1 VDRAITLREW
11 EELVARPEP
20 DHPLFGLGFED
31 PSIERAARA
40 ASEGDRLQVRET
52 RHGLA
57 VRARAHVGVVQ
68 LGPLRVTVLPKIA
81 TEDLWYV
88 LAYGL
93 GLDVEDHR
101 FPVDALPPEATF
113 ADILALLLLQEAN
126 ALLRR
131 GLRRGYRA
139 QRGWLDRPRERLDAR
154 ALATAWPLTEAA
166 LPCAWHELSSDTL
179 DNRVVRAG
187 LHLARQAVYA
197 HSLRGALRQAEQPWE
212 ERCALVRLDGAT
224 LARVERERTRLTAA
238 YEPAHRLVTLLWSG
252 AGMPDDL
259 DEMDGGSLPIPGFLW
274 SMATL
279 FERFVAR
286 FLREHV
292 PPGAGTIDAQ
302 VRLSHLY
309 RVAKAKG
316 APKAPK
322 PRPDLTLTREGR
334 VVMVL
339 DTKYRDLLGKGMTDG
354 ILYQL
359 SVYGMAFGASEVAG
373 SVPVVALYPATA
385 APAEDVVIE
394 LCPPGRVP
402 TPIRVRAADWV
413 EASRAMRNAD
423 GQARSV
429 AERWVRMS

>member
-1 VDRAITLREW
+1 MDRAVVLHEW
-11 EELVARPEP
+11 EERVAGPKLE
-20 DHPLFGLGFED
+20 DPLFGLGFDD
-31 PSIERAARA
+31 PVIERAARA
-40 ASEGDRLQVRET
+40 VGEGDRLRVRET

-57 VRARAHVGVVQ
+57 VEARAHVGVVQ

-93 GLDVEDHR
+93 GLDADRR
-101 FPVDALPPEATF
+101 FPVEALPPRASF

-139 QRGWLDRPRERLDAR
+139 QSGWLEGPRGRLDAK
-154 ALATAWPLTEAA
+154 ALAAAWPLTEAS

-187 LHLARQAVYA
+187 LHLARQAVYTHA
-197 HSLRGALRQAEQPWE
+197 LRGALRQAEQPWE

-224 LARVERERTRLTAA
+224 LARVEHERTRLTAA
-238 YEPAHRLVTLLWSG
+238 YEPSHRLVTLLWSG

-259 DEMDGGSLPIPGFLW
+259 NRINAGATAMPGFLW
-274 SMATL
+274 NMATL

-286 FLREHV
+286 FLGEHV
-292 PPGAGTIDAQ
+292 PQGMGTIDAQ
-302 VRLSHLY
+302 VPLTHLY
-309 RVAKAKG
+309 RAVKGPG
-316 APKAPK
+316 APKTPK
-322 PRPDLTLTREGR
+322 PRPDLMLKRDGR
-334 VVMVL
+334 VQMVL
-339 DTKYRDLLGKGMTDG
+339 DTKYRDLVARGITDG

-373 SVPVVALYPATA
+373 SVPVVALYPPAT
-385 APAEDVVIE
+385 APAEDVVVE
-394 LCPPGRVP
+394 LCPPGRAP
-402 TPIRVRAADWV
+402 IPIRVRAADWV
-413 EASRAMRNAD
+413 DASRAMRETS
-423 GQARSV
+423 GRARAI
-429 AERWVRMS
+429 AERWIRVT